1 MYSTVQ
7 LHSLEIY
14 LYEGSILEYF
24 VIVITMENTIES
36 PASHDQ
42 SQEPKISSRYRHII
56 NKNSVS
62 LVVSAIIGVIGVIIL
77 LAGRQDKTAVA
88 VSHFFLS
95 CGIFAFAGGFT
106 NWLAIFMLF
115 NRIPWIYGSG

>member
-1 MYSTVQ
+1 
-7 LHSLEIY
+7 
-14 LYEGSILEYF
+14 
-24 VIVITMENTIES
+24 MENSIES
-36 PASHDQ
+36 STNYDQ
-42 SQEPKISSRYRHII
+42 SQLLKVSNRSRQFI

-62 LVVSAIIGVIGVIIL
+62 LAVSAIIGGIGVIIL
-77 LAGRQDKTAVA
+77 LAGRQDKSAVA